1 MYGFMAN
8 QRRKR
13 RAISILFMCGV
24 CLLLLLGVGHKPQMA
39 RANDESDAI
48 TKLQQKQQAIND
60 YRSNV
65 TRVREQLRNQEN
77 AARDRLST
85 LEGQIGDAASQL
97 ETQETQLQVAT
108 AQLQRIEKDLSQ
120 AQAVFEKQQ
129 SSMAARLR
137 FLQRQGSVRGWTAL
151 LQSRSFEELLDRRYQ
166 LKQVYAA
173 DKRSLVGLKAS
184 KDKIEAKQLEVAA
197 QKNRIALITE
207 QLMTQKATYENKAQ
221 TEKILVTRL
230 NSDRQALEAAEQQLA
245 DESQRISQDIQQRL
259 AARIAFPSTSFLRG
273 TGRFIVPS
281 DGPLT
286 SSFGWRTHP
295 ILGTSRFH
303 NGLDFGAEHGS
314 PIRAADN
321 GVVIAAGWEG
331 GYGNTVIID
340 HGNGLSTLYGHAS
353 ELYVAV
359 GQPVQRGQVVA
370 AIGSTGLSTG
380 PHLHF
385 EVRQQGEPMDP
396 IAFLQ

>member
-1 MYGFMAN
+1 MMAN
-8 QRRKR
+8 QRTKR
-13 RAISILFMCGV
+13 RAISVLVVCGL
-24 CLLLLLGVGHKPQMA
+24 CLLLLLGMGSKPQMV
-39 RANDESDAI
+39 RANDEPDAI
-48 TKLQQKQQAIND
+48 TELQQKQQAIND

-65 TRVREQLRNQEN
+65 TRVREQLKNQEN

-85 LEGQIGDAASQL
+85 LEEQIGDTASRL
-97 ETQETQLQVAT
+97 ETQETQLQAAT
-108 AQLQRIEKDLSQ
+108 EQLQRIEKDLAK
-120 AQAVFEKQQ
+120 AQVVYEKQQ

-137 FLQRQGSVRGWTAL
+137 FLQQRQGTVRGWTTL
-151 LQSRSFEELLDRRYQ
+151 LQSRSFEELLDRRHQ
-166 LKQVYAA
+166 LKQVYTA
-173 DKRSLVGLKAS
+173 DRRSLVALKDS

-207 QLMTQKATYENKAQ
+207 QLMTQKATFENKAQ
-221 TEKILVTRL
+221 TEKMLVTRL
-230 NSDRQALEAAEQQLA
+230 NKDRQALEAAEQQLA
-245 DESQRISQDIQQRL
+245 EESQRISQDIQQRL
-259 AARIAFPSTSFLRG
+259 AARIAFPSTTFLRG
-273 TGRFIVPS
+273 TGQFIIPS

-353 ELYVAV
+353 ELYVTV

-370 AIGSTGLSTG
+370 AVGSTGLSTG

>member
-1 MYGFMAN
+1 MAN
-8 QRRKR
+8 QRKQR
-13 RAISILFMCGV
+13 RTISIFFLFGL
-24 CLLLLLGVGHKPQMA
+24 CLLLFLGVGSKPQMV
-39 RANDESDAI
+39 RANTDSDPAAI
-48 TKLQQKQQAIND
+48 TELQQKQQAIND

-65 TRVREQLRNQEN
+65 TRVREQLRNQED

-85 LEGQIGDAASQL
+85 LQDQIGDTASKL
-97 ETQETQLQVAT
+97 ETQETQLENAT
-108 AQLQRIEKDLSQ
+108 VELQRIEKDLAK
-120 AQAVFEKQQ
+120 AQVVYDKQQ

-166 LKQVYAA
+166 LKRVYAS
-173 DKRSLVGLKAS
+173 DKRSLVALKES
-184 KDKIEAKQLEVAA
+184 KDKIEVKQLEVAA

-207 QLMTQKATYENKAQ
+207 QLMTQKATYENRAQ
-221 TEKILVTRL
+221 TEKTLVTRL
-230 NSDRQALEAAEQQLA
+230 NNDRQALEAAEQQLA

-259 AARIAFPSTSFLRG
+259 AARIAFPSTSFIPG

-281 DGPLT
+281 EGPLT

-295 ILGTSRFH
+295 ILGTGRFH
-303 NGLDFGAEHGS
+303 NGMDFGADQGS

-340 HGNGLSTLYGHAS
+340 HGNGLTTLYAHAS
-353 ELYVAV
+353 ELYVTV

-370 AIGSTGLSTG
+370 AVGSTGFSTG

-385 EVRQQGEPMDP
+385 EVRQQGEPTDP
-396 IAFLQ
+396 IAYLQ

>member
-1 MYGFMAN
+1 MAD

-13 RAISILFMCGV
+13 RTISVLFMCGL

-39 RANDESDAI
+39 RATAQPDAI
-48 TKLQQKQQAIND
+48 TELQQKQQAINE

-65 TRVREQLRNQEN
+65 TRVREQLKNQEN

-85 LEGQIGDAASQL
+85 LEGQIGDTASRL
-97 ETQETQLQVAT
+97 ETQETQLKVAT
-108 AQLQRIEKDLSQ
+108 EQLQQIEKDLSK
-120 AQAVFEKQQ
+120 AQAVYEKQQ

-166 LKQVYAA
+166 LKQVYTA
-173 DKRSLVGLKAS
+173 DKRSLVALKES
-184 KDKIEAKQLEVAA
+184 KDKIESKQLEVAA

-245 DESQRISQDIQQRL
+245 EESQRISQDIQQRL
-259 AARIAFPSTSFLRG
+259 SARIAFPSTTFLRG
-273 TGRFIVPS
+273 TGQFVLPS

-340 HGNGLSTLYGHAS
+340 HGNGISTLYGHAS

-370 AIGSTGLSTG
+370 AVGSTGLSTG

-385 EVRQQGEPMDP
+385 EVRQQGEPTDP